1 MRGHLSS
8 IFGHDTNL
16 LRLLVLYCS
25 LSLSRHG
32 NLFHT
37 VIVRHELVLV
47 DSMMAPIEDS
57 RLHDKSNGRTSPDP
71 LLRRHVSI
79 TTSTWEVGDKRISTY
94 SEVRVLG
101 SRNQDLN
108 QST

>member
-1 MRGHLSS
+1 MRGHPSS
-8 IFGHDTNL
+8 ISGHDTNL
-16 LRLLVLYCS
+16 LRLRVLCCS

-47 DSMMAPIEDS
+47 DSTMAPIEES

-71 LLRRHVSI
+71 LSRRHVSI
-79 TTSTWEVGDKRISTY
+79 TTSTWEVGNKRISTY
-94 SEVRVLG
+94 NKVRVRG
-101 SRNQDLN
+101 GRNQDLN